1 MTARDLAQRF
11 EISVHA
17 LHKYVQDGILPPPKG
32 RGIAATWDP
41 ICVKILTDYRFVR
54 EQLHATKADLAERRQ
69 LTGQL
74 IPPVIERGS
83 V

>member
-1 MTARDLAQRF
+1 MTARELAQRF
-11 EISVHA
+11 EISVHT

-32 RGIAATWDP
+32 RGMAATWDP
-41 ICVKILTDYRFVR
+41 VCVNLLTDLYFVR

-69 LTGQL
+69 MTGQL
-74 IPPVIERGS
+74 LPPVIARGA